1 MTWKGKKPT
10 NFAFQVKEE
19 SKKFVQDIAM
29 DTVQGLMVGSPVMDG
44 TYRASHIVS
53 INSPSYSISNSSS
66 SAPKGSIDPKAFSDA
81 AKAIVPLKLGDIVY
95 VQNNLPYAERLE
107 NGHSMQAAE
116 GVYGV
121 VYNYIVQKYGG

>member
-1 MTWKGKKPT
+1 MAWKGKIPT
-10 NFAFQVKEE
+10 DFAIQVNQD
-19 SKKFVQDIAM
+19 SKKLIQDIAM
-29 DTVQGLMVGSPVMDG
+29 DTVQGLMVSSPVMDG

-53 INSPSYSISNSSS
+53 INSPSYSINNSSS
-66 SAPKGSIDPKAFSDA
+66 AAPKGSIDPKAFSDA
-81 AKAIVPLKLGDIVY
+81 ARAIVPLKPGDVVY

>member
-1 MTWKGKKPT
+1 MTWKGKRPT
-10 NFAFQVKEE
+10 NFAFQVKDA
-19 SKKFVQDIAM
+19 SKNLVQDIAM
-29 DTVQGLMVGSPVMDG
+29 DMVQGLMVSSPVMDG

-53 INSPSYSISNSSS
+53 INSPSYSISSSSS

-81 AKAIVPLKLGDIVY
+81 AKAIAPLKLGDIVY